1 MVDRM
6 RSGKNGPVII
16 AVGKKK
22 IRIETKF
29 IIFKFENVKLFF
41 IVFDIII
48 IKYFYQIWEVDIR

>member
-22 IRIETKF
+22 IRIETKL
-29 IIFKFENVKLFF
+29 IILKLENIKLFF

-48 IKYFYQIWEVDIR
+48 IKYFYQIRVANIR

>member
-29 IIFKFENVKLFF
+29 IIFKFENVKLSF

-48 IKYFYQIWEVDIR
+48 IKYFYQI